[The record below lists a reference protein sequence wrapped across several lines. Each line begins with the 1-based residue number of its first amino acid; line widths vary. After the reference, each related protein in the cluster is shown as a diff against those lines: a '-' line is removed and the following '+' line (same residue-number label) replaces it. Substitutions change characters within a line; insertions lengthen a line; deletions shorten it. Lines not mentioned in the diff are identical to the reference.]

1 MTSYA
6 CSFIKDIEISDT
18 RRYALEGYMMPGN
31 YQLIKESSASNV
43 VQVFLDQFSIEYTA
57 SLQQKVE
64 ESGYTLDEIVTMAS
78 MIQEE
83 CAVKTD
89 FAIMSSMLYNRM
101 SFRDDLLNHWNML
114 SSVLYAQHRSE
125 DELISVTEVDKG
137 YDSPYNTFLNK
148 GFTPGPI
155 CNPSMDAI
163 KAVLYPQETNYY
175 FYEIDYANPNGARH
189 FSQTEAEHNL
199 YLEAQST
206 YGE

>member
-1 MTSYA
+1 MPKGSNDRRAVHSRSVIKDAFLSLLEKKNYTDLNITDICNEAAFKKACNMTSYA

-31 YQLIKESSASNV
+31 YQLIKESSATNV

-57 SLQQKVE
+57 SLRQKVE

-101 SFRDDLLNHWNML
+101 SFRDELLNKEDVMKDFFKFVKAQPGYPNVMFGDTAAKYMME
-114 SSVLYAQHRSE
+114 VLKL
-125 DELISVTEVDKG
+125 DLG
-137 YDSPYNTFLNK
+137 GNK
-148 GFTPGPI
+148 S
-155 CNPSMDAI
+155 N
-163 KAVLYPQETNYY
+163 Q
-175 FYEIDYANPNGARH
+175 
-189 FSQTEAEHNL
+189 
-199 YLEAQST
+199 
-206 YGE
+206 